1 MSQEHPPRPRLS
13 PAFVVRETIG
23 QLPRVWRGAALA
35 LGLWTAIGVAA
46 ALWSGGVA
54 GVALA
59 VLGAAVGL
67 VAIGASLRI
76 TVADDQNG
84 ATALGLGPG
93 GLQIG
98 RVEFRLLG
106 AAALCLLFWAIV
118 ASLVGL
124 TVLALFGGSELNVE
138 AIQARDWG
146 SVGPAWRV
154 AVVAVVGLGAI
165 IIPVM
170 LAARLAM
177 AGPATV
183 AQGRMVSLPA
193 MAISRGNVWI
203 LTSGLLLFSLPGL
216 MLMGFVAT
224 IGGSVAAI
232 GSAIIFVWALI
243 PSWMSFLGVFYR
255 GFRSDA
261 DDL

>member
-13 PAFVVRETIG
+13 PATVLPEVVG
-23 QLPRVWRGAALA
+23 MLPRVWLGARYA
-35 LGLWTAIGVAA
+35 LGLWA
-46 ALWSGGVA
+46 ALGA
-54 GVALA
+54 IAALA
-59 VLGAAVGL
+59 PQGFIGIVLAGLGAVAGL

-76 TVADDQNG
+76 TVADDLEG
-84 ATALGLGPG
+84 AKVLGLGPG

-98 RVEFRLLG
+98 RAELQLFG

-124 TVLALFGGSELNVE
+124 TVLALFGGSELDVA

-154 AVVAVVGLGAI
+154 AVVAIVGVGAI
-165 IIPVM
+165 VIPVM

-183 AQGRMVSLPA
+183 AQRRMVSLPA
-193 MAISRGNVWI
+193 MAISRGNVAFLVLGLV
-203 LTSGLLLFSLPGL
+203 LTSLPALLVLGIL
-216 MLMGFVAT
+216 AA
-224 IGGSVAAI
+224 IGGPVAAI
-232 GSAIIFVWALI
+232 GSSVAVVWLLLPGWLA
-243 PSWMSFLGVFYR
+243 FLGVVYR
-255 GFRSDA
+255 GVRIAADA
-261 DDL
+261 T

>member
-13 PAFVVRETIG
+13 PAVVVQEAIG
-23 QLPRVWRGAALA
+23 LLPRVWKGAALA
-35 LGLWTAIGVAA
+35 LGLWAAIGAA
-46 ALWSGGVA
+46 AAIWSGGVT
-54 GVALA
+54 GIILL
-59 VLGAAVGL
+59 VLGAVAGL

-76 TVADDQNG
+76 AVADHLTG
-84 ATALGLGPG
+84 ARALGLGPG
-93 GLQIG
+93 GLQVG
-98 RVEFRLLG
+98 RAELQLFG

-154 AVVAVVGLGAI
+154 AVVAVVGVGAI

-170 LAARLAM
+170 LAARLAV

-193 MAISRGNVWI
+193 MAISRGNVVV
-203 LTSGLLLFSLPGL
+203 LVVGLVLVSIPGL
-216 MLMGFVAT
+216 VLLGILAS
-224 IGGSVAAI
+224 IGGTVAGI
-232 GSAIIFVWALI
+232 GSAIAVVWVLV
-243 PSWMSFLGVFYR
+243 PMWMGFLGAFYR
-255 GFRSDA
+255 GVRVEADA
-261 DDL
+261 R